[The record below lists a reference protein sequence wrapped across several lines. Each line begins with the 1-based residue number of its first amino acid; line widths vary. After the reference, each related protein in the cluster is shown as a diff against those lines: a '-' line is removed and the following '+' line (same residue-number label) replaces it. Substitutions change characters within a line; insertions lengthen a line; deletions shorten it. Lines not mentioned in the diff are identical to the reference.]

1 MSKSESKSRKTTTQ
15 NTETSNSAK
24 KRGRPK
30 KERTPEELAK
40 IEENKKNKLSL
51 EQKQELKLKIQKQRE
66 AAKIKQGKPVQDN
79 SDRCYCKNKDLH
91 AELLKWR
98 NSDPKGVRVQKLV
111 GDKLV
116 NTELNDTQE
125 GHEKYVEGMRYFVRI
140 SKFNDDEWKESF
152 DDDGKPEKLFIKG
165 HNTKLLEKAKE
176 QLEDEHQEK
185 FYKETKDYITHEITH
200 QVRKEGWAFNFDV
213 VEDRV
218 INELIGQMMLKIGK
232 KLTNHS
238 NFRNYTPELKEDM
251 VFFGIQKLIKGLKNY
266 NFKFS
271 NPFAW
276 MTQGFFNSFLTTI
289 YHHYKQ
295 MNIRRDLMKK
305 LSTEIETFNGMDPRS
320 SLNKAIKQYLGEE
333 FDIDD

>member
-1 MSKSESKSRKTTTQ
+1 MAKVKCESEDSSSSSSKR
-15 NTETSNSAK
+15 
-24 KRGRPK
+24 RGRPRK
-30 KERTPEELAK
+30 QRTAEEIAK
-40 IEENKKNKLSL
+40 IEEVKKHKLSL
-51 EQKQELKLKIQKQRE
+51 EQKQEMKLKIQKERE
-66 AAKIKQGKPVQDN
+66 AAKLRAGKPVQDD
-79 SDRCYCKNKDLH
+79 SDRCYCKNKELH

-98 NSDPKGVRVQKLV
+98 NSDEKGLRVMKLV
-111 GDKLV
+111 GEKLV
-116 NTELNDTQE
+116 NTSEDNSQE
-125 GHEKYVEGMRYFVRI
+125 GHEKYQDKTRYFVRI
-140 SKFNDDEWKESF
+140 PKINDDTWKEVVE
-152 DDDGKPEKLFIKG
+152 DGKTEKVLVKG
-165 HNTKLLEKAKE
+165 HNTKLIEKAHE
-176 QLEDEHQEK
+176 QLKENGEDT
-185 FYKETKDYITHEITH
+185 FYKETKDYITHEVTST
-200 QVRKEGWAFNFDV
+200 VRKEGWAFNFDV
-213 VEDRV
+213 VEDRE
-218 INELIGQMMLKIGK
+218 INELVGTMMLKIGK

-238 NFRNYTPELKEDM
+238 NFRNYPPELKEDM
-251 VFFGIQKLIKGLKNY
+251 IFFGIQKLIKGLKNY